1 MRDKLKSHAFLFWLI
16 KVVIAAIL
24 AFFVVNIFCIFYYNI
39 PLRQSLTSDITDYK
53 WKANAY
59 QSRLTEGYG
68 YGHID
73 SNGYNNDKSLAEEKQ
88 PDVLIVGSS
97 HMEGFQISQKK
108 NMAFSLNTLLDV
120 DNLSTYSIGIS
131 GHTLLTNFSN
141 IDNILKDK
149 SPQYI
154 VFETENISFDSES
167 ISRVINNNLPSI
179 GGSERFEALSQIPYL
194 RLLYLQLQNLEAS
207 HMTPSA
213 VDSEHSKNTDCDI
226 APLLEIISQK
236 CQIANA
242 TPVIFYHPHLSIDDE
257 GNVQPLV
264 QQDTLKAF
272 STACKDSGIIFID
285 MTDSFISEYEHNRT
299 LPHGFM
305 NTEIG
310 TGHLNATGH
319 RLCAEEVFK
328 SIHEIERIKK

>member
-1 MRDKLKSHAFLFWLI
+1 MRNKKSVQALLFWLI
-16 KVVIAAIL
+16 KVIIAAIL

-39 PLRQSLTSDITDYK
+39 PLRQSLENDLTDYK

-68 YGHID
+68 HGHID
-73 SNGYNNDKSLAEEKQ
+73 SYGYNNDQSLTEEKQ

-97 HMEGFQISQKK
+97 HMEGFQVSQKK
-108 NMAFSLNTLLDV
+108 NMAYSLNTLLEV

-141 IDNILKDK
+141 IDNILKSK
-149 SPQYI
+149 LPQYI
-154 VFETENISFDSES
+154 VFETENVSFDPDS
-167 ISRVINNNLPSI
+167 ITQVINNDFPHI

-207 HMTPSA
+207 HVTPSSI
-213 VDSEHSKNTDCDI
+213 DTEHSKKTGSDI
-226 APLLEIISQK
+226 SPLLESLSYK
-236 CQIANA
+236 CQSAKA
-242 TPVIFYHPHLSIDDE
+242 TPIIFYHPHLSIDDE
-257 GNVQPLV
+257 GNVQPLT
-264 QQDTLKAF
+264 QQDALKAF
-272 STACKDSGIIFID
+272 STACQNADIVFID